1 MPVSENA
8 DQVAE
13 AETQVYAATNTTQSL
28 KRLANAGVPQLSN
41 DSITGIAALLLNEGT
56 WMNFEVIALLVKVL
70 KDALDFRAAAAV
82 S

>member
-41 DSITGIAALLLNEGT
+41 GSITGNRCTTI
-56 WMNFEVIALLVKVL
+56 K
-70 KDALDFRAAAAV
+70 
-82 S
+82 